1 MAAYRL
7 FGSTGS
13 PYSVKVRSYM
23 RFKGIPHVWLVRNT
37 PELQQEHAQ
46 HAKLPLVPLVIVP
59 DGSEA
64 FQDSTPIIENFEAER
79 PTPTIHPASVPLR
92 FVSEL
97 LEEFAD
103 EWGNKWMFHYRWAHE
118 QDGRDY
124 ARRIACEM
132 RSGVPPPED
141 PEALESELK
150 QLSDMFCDRMFGRL
164 FTIGSTGQTR
174 PIIEASRGL
183 LLGDINGVPTREVK
197 IEDQSICAEPTKEKM
212 KLDATCAIKV
222 CMMGSKSVAH
232 MRRSRA
238 VEAAFLARY
247 WAPRGGVVRGA
258 RTVEYEPGAQL
269 NVDIGTKS
277 VGRQR
282 LDMLRPTMGII
293 SKTAIPK
300 DIKAQ

>member
-46 HAKLPLVPLVIVP
+46 HAKLPLVPLVAVP

-174 PIIEASRGL
+174 PIIEGGFLGGICMLEEHFADQRRPYLFGGRPSLADFGL
-183 LLGDINGVPTREVK
+183 SGQLWNCVTDPTAGGLMRLHAPSVV
-197 IEDQSICAEPTKEKM
+197 QWAERMHNP
-212 KLDATCAIKV
+212 KV
-222 CMMGSKSVAH
+222 EHSMA
-232 MRRSRA
+232 
-238 VEAAFLARY
+238 
-247 WAPRGGVVRGA
+247 
-258 RTVEYEPGAQL
+258 
-269 NVDIGTKS
+269 
-277 VGRQR
+277 
-282 LDMLRPTMGII
+282 
-293 SKTAIPK
+293 
-300 DIKAQ
+300 